1 MVQTIDTEKIARK
14 ARALSAKAN
23 MQKRD
28 YKIQDTFYDP
38 MNQTQEVFKRIV
50 ITPRKQ
56 EKVEIKLVQKTS
68 HERYRDVVYDNFNK
82 SARSISVASAKVDKE
97 VLNIDSEIKRI
108 NKGIDEYRTAQ
119 KNLDT
124 AIEKALNEV
133 NTRPSHIQYLKDRKR
148 MMGGRPATR
157 NGVKVNKL

>member
-28 YKIQDTFYDP
+28 YKIQDASYDP

-56 EKVEIKLVQKTS
+56 EKVEIKLVPKTS
-68 HERYRDVVYDNFNK
+68 HEKYRDNVYDNYK
-82 SARSISVASAKVDKE
+82 RSARSASAASSKADKE
-97 VLNIDSEIKRI
+97 AQNMDSEINKI
-108 NKGIDEYRTAQ
+108 NKGIGEYRTAQ
-119 KNLDT
+119 KNLEN
-124 AIEKALNEV
+124 AIDKALHEA
-133 NTRPSHIQYLKDRKR
+133 TAKPSPRNRKY
-148 MMGGRPATR
+148 GRLATTDGIR
-157 NGVKVNKL
+157 VKRL